1 MDIKELSESI
11 CSFVN
16 YDGRSPLTENDITLI
31 YEFKKNIFGDEIEFR
46 DIFTEILLKNYKHQG
61 INSVING
68 DD

>member
-31 YEFKKNIFGDEIEFR
+31 YEFKKQLLGSEVEPR
-46 DIFTEILLKNYKHQG
+46 DVFVEMYLKHYRH
-61 INSVING
+61 
-68 DD
+68 